1 MIILIPYFQLFI
13 ISFLAATILPLS
25 SELVLSTMLLTD
37 SFDKY
42 LLLVVASFGNILGSS
57 VNWYLG
63 KKILIFKEKKWFPAN
78 ERQIAKG
85 EIYFKKYGIWSLL
98 LAWVPIIGDPLTV
111 VAGILRVKF
120 FTFLLLVSV
129 VVIVGSI
136 IWQQKI
142 IQSQYSKYAVLFLL
156 AGAIGNFIDRFV
168 LGYVIDFI
176 NIHILPVFN
185 FADIFINIAVGLFIV
200 EMVIYERK
208 KDSLQ

>member
-1 MIILIPYFQLFI
+1 VIILISYFQLFI

-25 SELVLSTMLLTD
+25 SELVLSTMLLTN

-63 KKILIFKEKKWFPAN
+63 KKILIFKDKKWFPAN
-78 ERQIAKG
+78 ERQITKG

-120 FTFLLLVSV
+120 FTFLLLVS
-129 VVIVGSI
+129 IS
-136 IWQQKI
+136 KI
-142 IQSQYSKYAVLFLL
+142 SRYIFL
-156 AGAIGNFIDRFV
+156 
-168 LGYVIDFI
+168 
-176 NIHILPVFN
+176 
-185 FADIFINIAVGLFIV
+185 IFIIF
-200 EMVIYERK
+200 K
-208 KDSLQ
+208 

>member
-1 MIILIPYFQLFI
+1 MIILISYFQLFI

-42 LLLVVASFGNILGSS
+42 LLLIVASFGNILGSS

-63 KKILIFKEKKWFPAN
+63 KKILIFKDKKWFPAN

-98 LAWVPIIGDPLTV
+98 FAWVPIIGDPLTI

-120 FTFLLLVSV
+120 FTFLLLVS
-129 VVIVGSI
+129 IS
-136 IWQQKI
+136 KI
-142 IQSQYSKYAVLFLL
+142 SRYIFL
-156 AGAIGNFIDRFV
+156 
-168 LGYVIDFI
+168 
-176 NIHILPVFN
+176 
-185 FADIFINIAVGLFIV
+185 IFIIF
-200 EMVIYERK
+200 K
-208 KDSLQ
+208 

>member
-1 MIILIPYFQLFI
+1 MIILISYFQLFI

-63 KKILIFKEKKWFPAN
+63 KKILIFKDKKWFPAN

-120 FTFLLLVSV
+120 FTFLLL
-129 VVIVGSI
+129 ISI
-136 IWQQKI
+136 SKI
-142 IQSQYSKYAVLFLL
+142 SRYIFL
-156 AGAIGNFIDRFV
+156 
-168 LGYVIDFI
+168 
-176 NIHILPVFN
+176 
-185 FADIFINIAVGLFIV
+185 IFIIF
-200 EMVIYERK
+200 K
-208 KDSLQ
+208 

>member
-1 MIILIPYFQLFI
+1 MIILISYFQLFI

-63 KKILIFKEKKWFPAN
+63 KKILIFKDKKWFPAN
-78 ERQIAKG
+78 EKQIAKG

-120 FTFLLLVSV
+120 FTFFLLVS
-129 VVIVGSI
+129 IS
-136 IWQQKI
+136 KI
-142 IQSQYSKYAVLFLL
+142 SRYIFL
-156 AGAIGNFIDRFV
+156 
-168 LGYVIDFI
+168 
-176 NIHILPVFN
+176 
-185 FADIFINIAVGLFIV
+185 IFIIF
-200 EMVIYERK
+200 K
-208 KDSLQ
+208 